1 MTEVAQ
7 RECGGCG
14 WVYDPALGDD
24 EARLPVGVAFGDLP
38 EGFACPR
45 CMKPRS
51 GFLRPSPPMEEPV
64 GRLVRA
70 YRGIDLRMR
79 DLPIYNATLSVE
91 AVGFRRAGNVLVGA
105 LITPWFLNI
114 VILGRPQL
122 PPEGESV
129 ELMFPG
135 GRFVAVAATPE
146 DAAHLAIRLMSP
158 MKGVPDQDGARAVA
172 EESLRLVLSPHPAAR
187 AAETPKTTAA
197 EAPKGVAQCGLPDEL
212 VDRG

>member
-14 WVYDPALGDD
+14 WVYDPALGTE
-24 EARLPVGVAFGDLP
+24 EARVASGISFEALAP
-38 EGFACPR
+38 EFACPR
-45 CMKPRS
+45 CEKPKH
-51 GFLRPSPPMEEPV
+51 GFLRPSPAMEEPV

-70 YRGIDLRMR
+70 YRAVDLRMR
-79 DLPIYNATLSVE
+79 DLPIYNQALSVE
-91 AVGFRRAGNVLVGA
+91 AVGFRRAGNLLVGA
-105 LITPWFLNI
+105 LITPWFLN
-114 VILGRPQL
+114 VVVLGRPQQ

-129 ELMFPG
+129 ELVFPG
-135 GRFVAVAATPE
+135 GRFVAVAAAPE
-146 DAAHLAIRLMSP
+146 DAPHLAIRLMSP

-187 AAETPKTTAA
+187 TVEKREATEEAAS
-197 EAPKGVAQCGLPDEL
+197 KGLAQCGLPGEL